1 MTNPSGGQIM
11 KLHRLLIFLTIVSL
25 CLMITACRGHGGSSI
40 GYGEVIVHM
49 TDAKPLLPE
58 GADQATNLTVT
69 FTEILVHKSG
79 GGWISLPLV
88 GEPPHTVDLLQ
99 FINGNTTEIVPPVLL
114 EFGKYT
120 QIRIILSEAR
130 ISFDNGQNWDQVVIP
145 PEHLKTDKNFTID
158 VNEPEAV
165 DIIIDFDLSQSLVVT
180 DLFGTPSYKLNPVL
194 HIVDALETA
203 TINGEID
210 HGSFIVGHNAKVTVY
225 VPNSGFPGVYEEY
238 TRIEVSESGTDPTE
252 FSIYW
257 LDPHQVYIVEID
269 FDPDLDNGLEFSE
282 DINFN
287 DIEPEEVWNLN
298 MGITI

>member
-1 MTNPSGGQIM
+1 M
-11 KLHRLLIFLTIVSL
+11 KLHRLLIYLLIVSSL
-25 CLMITACRGHGGSSI
+25 LMITACGGGGGSI
-40 GYGEVIVHM
+40 GSGEVSMSI

-58 GADQATNLTVT
+58 GAGNVTNLWVT
-69 FTEILVHKSG
+69 FTDVLVHKSG
-79 GGWISLPLV
+79 GGWISLPLS
-88 GEPPHTVDLLQ
+88 GDSPYIIDLLQ
-99 FINGNTTEIVPPVLL
+99 FNDGKTTEIVPPVLL